1 MHGLVIFDVDGT
13 LSLTSGVDDDCWS
26 EAAREVLGVSDMSTD
41 WSTYSHSTDEA
52 IASDLI
58 RDRTD
63 LPRTDETVHRVRD
76 VFIARI
82 RSALVEDPSL
92 FHPVPGSP
100 GVFDLLYRHGWASA
114 IATGGWRTTA
124 CLKMDAAG
132 VPHAGIPAAH
142 ADDAHP
148 RESIVSIAA
157 NRAGERH
164 AAGFDRLV
172 YVGDG
177 IWDVR
182 AAQRLG
188 IGFVGIGA
196 GERGARLREEGAEV
210 VLSDYEDGEEFV
222 RAIVSQARGPLD
234 PPA

>member
-13 LSLTSGVDDDCWS
+13 LALTSRVDDDCWTD
-26 EAAREVLGVSDMSTD
+26 AAREVLDVESMSTD

-63 LPRTDETVHRVRD
+63 LPGTVETVHRVRD
-76 VFIARI
+76 AFVVRI
-82 RSALVEDPSL
+82 RAALERDPSL
-92 FHPVPGSP
+92 FRPVPGSP
-100 GVFDLLYRHGWASA
+100 AVFERLAAAGWASA

-132 VPHAGIPAAH
+132 VPHHGVPAAH

-157 NRAGERH
+157 ARAATSHDR
-164 AAGFDRLV
+164 GFDRLV

-182 AAQRLG
+182 AARRLG
-188 IGFVGIGA
+188 IGFVGIA
-196 GERGARLREEGAEV
+196 EGERADRLRAEGATIVLPDYGDAAAFLDAV
-210 VLSDYEDGEEFV
+210 VAE
-222 RAIVSQARGPLD
+222 ARGPLLD
-234 PPA
+234 VI

>member
-13 LSLTSGVDDDCWS
+13 LSLTSRVDDDCWA
-26 EAAREVLGVSDMSTD
+26 EAAREVLGVEGMSTD

-58 RDRTD
+58 RDRTE

-76 VFIARI
+76 AFIARI
-82 RSALVEDPSL
+82 RTALAGNPML
-92 FHPVPGSP
+92 FRPVPGSP
-100 GVFDLLYRHGWASA
+100 SVFDRLRECGWSSA

-124 CLKMDAAG
+124 CLKLDAAG

-157 NRAGERH
+157 ARAIESAGTAFERI
-164 AAGFDRLV
+164 V

-182 AAQRLG
+182 AARRLG
-188 IGFVGIGA
+188 IGFVGIGE
-196 GERGARLREEGAEV
+196 GEQEARLRGEGAEI
-210 VLSDYEDGEEFV
+210 VLPDYDRADAFV
-222 RAIVSQARGPLD
+222 EAVASQARGPLKSSV
-234 PPA
+234 

>member
-26 EAAREVLGVSDMSTD
+26 EAARDVLGVSGMSTD

-82 RSALVEDPSL
+82 RSALAGDSSL
-92 FHPVPGSP
+92 FRPVPGSP
-100 GVFDLLYRHGWASA
+100 GVFDLLREQGWASA

-132 VPHAGIPAAH
+132 VRHAGIPAAH

-148 RESIVSIAA
+148 REAIVSIAA
-157 NRAGERH
+157 QRAVDRH
-164 AAGFDRLV
+164 GIAFDRLV

-182 AAQRLG
+182 AARHLG
-188 IGFVGIGA
+188 IGFVGIGE
-196 GERGARLREEGAEV
+196 GDREIRLREEGAEI
-210 VLSDYEDGEEFV
+210 VLPDYEDRGAFV
-222 RAIVSQARGPLD
+222 QAILSQARGPLD